1 MKPDMN
7 VVHPAYWRRG
17 HGSRMVK
24 WMLELA
30 STDRVGMGV
39 TASSMGREVFLSLG
53 FKRVEL
59 VMIPGYDAHPEPLEA
74 WLGIRDESSGLKT
87 Q

>member
-1 MKPDMN
+1 
-7 VVHPAYWRRG
+7 
-17 HGSRMVK
+17 
-24 WMLELA
+24 
-30 STDRVGMGV
+30 
-39 TASSMGREVFLSLG
+39 MGREVFLSLG